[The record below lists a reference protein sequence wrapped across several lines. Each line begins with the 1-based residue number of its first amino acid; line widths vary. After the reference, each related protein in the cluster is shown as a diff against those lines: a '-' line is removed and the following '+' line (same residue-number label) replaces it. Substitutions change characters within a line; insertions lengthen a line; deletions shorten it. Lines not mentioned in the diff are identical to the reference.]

1 MKLGKLTT
9 LILFSLAL
17 VLFGLVV
24 PNCHAQLSV
33 ETVGAV
39 RLVGIGDSEQY
50 GAGVVASYSFNKYVA
65 AWGRALAYETPDNWG
80 GSAIDEGS
88 AGVEATLL
96 RSANG
101 KVTLSAVGAVNRDF
115 RLDDWGIG
123 VGGKVKA
130 VVYRSLYAFGQSEY
144 RVWDHQQKDILATFG
159 LGLSF

>member
-1 MKLGKLTT
+1 MNIHKLTSK
-9 LILFSLAL
+9 IVSCLAL
-17 VLFGLVV
+17 LFFLTPGA
-24 PNCHAQLSV
+24 NAQLSV

-50 GAGVVASYSFNKYVA
+50 GAGVVASYGFNKYVA

-80 GSAIDEGS
+80 GSAIDEAS

-101 KVTLSAVGAVNRDF
+101 KITLSAVGAVNRDF

-123 VGGKVKA
+123 LGGKVKA
-130 VVYRSLYAFGQSEY
+130 IVYKSLYAFGQSEY
-144 RVWDHQQKDILATFG
+144 RVWDHQSKDILVTAGIGLTF
-159 LGLSF
+159 